1 MKTHTTHSARLQSSY
16 ISYSG
21 SIELRLSDSEEI
33 QIEATIDQLRS
44 LQRQIED
51 RVKSLDLKAI
61 ENLKERMET
70 VDE

>member
-1 MKTHTTHSARLQSSY
+1 MKTHTTYSARLQSSY

-21 SIELRLSDSEEI
+21 SLELRLSDSEEI

-51 RVKSLDLKAI
+51 RVKTLDLRAI
-61 ENLKERMET
+61 ASLKERMET